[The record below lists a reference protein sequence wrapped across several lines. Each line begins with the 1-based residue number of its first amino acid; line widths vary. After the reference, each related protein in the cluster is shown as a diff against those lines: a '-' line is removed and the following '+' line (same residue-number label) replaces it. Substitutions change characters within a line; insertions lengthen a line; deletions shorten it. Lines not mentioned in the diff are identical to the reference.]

1 MAIAAIQTLLDLY
14 TLQESSLTDQMSD
27 ISMDITLASRQMSK
41 LAQNTSDKKTEVKTK
56 YDSSDDEYKDEMDEI
71 QDEYDMKLSEIQ
83 AWETEL
89 ETKKDNL
96 KVELETI
103 QNYKESYTSIQKKN
117 IQNDFKYGQG
127 AS

>member
-27 ISMDITLASRQMSK
+27 ISMDITLASRQMSQ
-41 LAQNTSDKKTEVKTK
+41 LAQKTSDKKTEVKTK
-56 YDSSDDEYKDEMDEI
+56 YDSSDDEYKEEMDDI

-96 KVELETI
+96 KVELEAI